1 MGERREVQ
9 KELFEEFQKP
19 AKSRR
24 GPLGIGAPHK
34 VYNIMLS
41 NEQLILLII
50 GLIILL
56 VICFSLGVEK
66 GKRTALA
73 KKNQVVKI
81 VVAEDIVT
89 LPEASE
95 QIQVQ
100 KEAKKVI
107 PAKSSSSL
115 FVVQLASYKDIVKA
129 RKEQESLRSK
139 GYEAEVAGSG
149 KYSVLYVVGFDN
161 KNEANVARAKLK
173 SRYKDCFIKH
183 RR

>member
-1 MGERREVQ
+1 MQ